1 MHFCVLTRMNAFCMN
16 EQTLEVQ
23 GSAFI
28 VIIQCR
34 INQSRSANGRNE
46 KEKLNYCIFTRK
58 ICSYAYAK
66 MWEWGA
72 VQGQKHGSRFNEQV
86 ERVTWK
92 LQHKRELQSKLQ
104 PVGAIA
110 DLFRLGQPPLKRP
123 RPTSFN
129 KSAAV
134 AHSVCI
140 GIFKTLCH
148 LFRDTFCVMVFTRT
162 RWRCISGIIRSW

>member
-34 INQSRSANGRNE
+34 INQSGSANGRNE
-46 KEKLNYCIFTRK
+46 KEKLNYCIFTRE

-72 VQGQKHGSRFNEQV
+72 VQGQKHGSRFDEQV

-92 LQHKRELQSKLQ
+92 LQHKHELQSKLQ

-123 RPTSFN
+123 RPTSLTN
-129 KSAAV
+129 PW
-134 AHSVCI
+134 
-140 GIFKTLCH
+140 L
-148 LFRDTFCVMVFTRT
+148 
-162 RWRCISGIIRSW
+162 